1 MQQITCSINQPYFF
15 PYFGYFLLLS
25 KSDIFI
31 SLDDVRMQKKGF
43 IHRNYILNQNRR
55 SLFTVPIRKISQN
68 KNINQTHLLD
78 YKQFLVKF
86 AADVRANYYHCKYY
100 TQVDY
105 VLQKLEFLDVDT
117 IADLSLSSVR
127 IICDVLQIDVDL
139 KVSSEYPTCG
149 LTGSDRILSLCKSVN
164 ASNYLNLPSGVHLY
178 DKTNFKKSGID
189 LVFLK
194 YDAETFARMM
204 SPDGMPL
211 SILDTVAKFSFEE
224 LSRLLED
231 HRL

>member
-1 MQQITCSINQPYFF
+1 MHQITCSINQPYFF

-43 IHRNYILNQNRR
+43 IHRNYILNDNCR

-68 KNINQTHLLD
+68 KNINETHLLD
-78 YKQFLVKF
+78 YKKFLIKF
-86 AADVRANYYHCKYY
+86 AADMRMNYQHCEYY
-100 TQVDY
+100 SQVDY
-105 VLQKLEFLDVDT
+105 VMQQLELLDVET

-127 IICDVLQIDVDL
+127 IMCDVLQIGVDI
-139 KVSSEYPTCG
+139 KVSSEYPHCD
-149 LTGSDRILSLCKSVN
+149 LTGSDRILKLCKSVN
-164 ASNYLNLPSGVHLY
+164 ASTYLNLPSGENLY
-178 DKTNFKKSGID
+178 DQTNFKKSGVD

-194 YDAETFARMM
+194 YDEKTFASMM
-204 SPDGMPL
+204 SPEGMPL

-224 LSRLLED
+224 LSQILED
-231 HRL
+231 YKI